1 MKKHGVVERQKIL
14 RSGDG
19 TTIATTHYESGS
31 ENLLLLAPGFWRRR
45 TDREIVFLAVH
56 FSRAGYDV
64 ATLDFRG
71 HGNSGGRYTFGREE
85 WRDFLAL
92 AETFP
97 GTHTSMAAIGFSM
110 GGGIAAEAILRGP
123 DLPFRALVMV
133 SAPADFA
140 RLRPRPWK
148 PAAWKMM
155 GVRRALGP
163 PRVDWTAF
171 PKEKPRAEDA
181 VEKLAIPKL
190 IVTFENDWLVNPS
203 HGDRLFRSA
212 AAPVERVH
220 LTVGNSLH
228 AEAVV
233 RFAPVSFLRVL
244 TEFLNRRFPA
254 RDMTKS
260 GLESG

>member
-1 MKKHGVVERQKIL
+1 LKKHAVVERHRVVK
-14 RSGDG
+14 SGDG
-19 TTIATTHYESGS
+19 TRIAITHYETGS
-31 ENLLLLAPGFWRRR
+31 ENLLLIAPGFWRRR
-45 TDREIVFLAVH
+45 TDREIVFVATH

-64 ATLDFRG
+64 ATIDFRG
-71 HGNSGGRYTFGREE
+71 HGDSSGRYTFGREE
-85 WRDFLAL
+85 WRDFATL
-92 AETFP
+92 AESFP
-97 GTHTSMAAIGFSM
+97 GSHNGLAAAGFSM
-110 GGGIAAEAILRGP
+110 GGAIAAETMLRRP

-155 GVRRALGP
+155 GVRRAFGP
-163 PRVDWTAF
+163 PRVDWRTF
-171 PKEKPRAEDA
+171 PLAKPRAEDA
-181 VEKLAIPKL
+181 VESLSVPKL

-220 LTVGNSLH
+220 LDVGKSLH

-244 TEFLNRRFPA
+244 TDFLNRRFPPG
-254 RDMTKS
+254 RVK
-260 GLESG
+260 ESGSGSR

>member
-1 MKKHGVVERQKIL
+1 LKKHAVVQREKSL
-14 RSGDG
+14 RSDDG
-19 TTIATTHYESGS
+19 TRIAVTHYESGS

-45 TDREIVFLAVH
+45 TDREIVLVAAH

-71 HGNSGGRYTFGREE
+71 HGDSEGRYTFGREE

-92 AETFP
+92 ARSFP
-97 GTHTSMAAIGFSM
+97 GTHRSLAAVGFSM
-110 GGGIAAEAILRGP
+110 GGAIAAEAILRGP
-123 DLPFRALVMV
+123 GLPFRALVMV

-155 GVRRALGP
+155 GFRRALGP
-163 PRVDWTAF
+163 PRVDWTTF
-171 PKEKPRAEDA
+171 PKGKPRAEDA
-181 VEKLAIPKL
+181 VEQLTLPKL

-220 LTVGNSLH
+220 LSVGKSLH
-228 AEAVV
+228 ADAVV

-244 TEFLNRRFPA
+244 TDFLNRRFPGP
-254 RDMTKS
+254 RMK
-260 GLESG
+260 ESAGNER

>member
-1 MKKHGVVERQKIL
+1 LKKRAAAERRL
-14 RSGDG
+14 TVRSADG
-19 TTIATTHYESGS
+19 TKIAISHYESGS

-45 TDREIVFLAVH
+45 SDREIVLVATH

-64 ATLDFRG
+64 ATIDFRG
-71 HGNSGGRYTFGREE
+71 HGESDGRYTFGREE
-85 WRDFLAL
+85 WRDFVAL

-97 GTHTSMAAIGFSM
+97 GSHRAFGAVGFSM
-110 GGGIAAEAILRGP
+110 GGAIAAEAMLQRP
-123 DLPFRALVMV
+123 DFPFRALVMV
-133 SAPADFA
+133 SSPADFA

-155 GVRRALGP
+155 GVRRALAP
-163 PRVDWTAF
+163 PRVDWRTF
-171 PKEKPRAEDA
+171 PLAKPRAEDA
-181 VEKLAIPKL
+181 VEKLTVPKL

-244 TEFLNRRFPA
+244 TEFLNRRFPP
-254 RDMTKS
+254 TPVP
-260 GLESG
+260 ESKR

>member
-1 MKKHGVVERQKIL
+1 MKKHGVVERVKTL
-14 RSGDG
+14 RSDDG
-19 TTIATTHYESGS
+19 TRIMTTHYETGS
-31 ENLLLLAPGFWRRR
+31 ENLLVLAPGFWRRR
-45 TDREIVFLAVH
+45 KDREIVFLATH

-71 HGNSGGRYTFGREE
+71 HGDSGGKYTFGREE

-92 AETFP
+92 AASFP
-97 GTHTSMAAIGFSM
+97 GTHRSIGAIGFSM
-110 GGGIAAEAILRGP
+110 GGAIAAEAMVRGP
-123 DLPFRALVMV
+123 ELPFRALVMV

-163 PRVDWTAF
+163 PRVDWTTF

-181 VEKLAIPKL
+181 VEQLTLPKL
-190 IVTFENDWLVNPS
+190 IVTLENDWLVNPS

-220 LTVGNSLH
+220 LRVGKSLH

-233 RFAPVSFLRVL
+233 RFAPVSFLRVA
-244 TEFLNRRFPA
+244 TDFLKRRFPA
-254 RDMTKS
+254 PRAT
-260 GLESG
+260 ESAREWR

>member
-1 MKKHGVVERQKIL
+1 MRKRSVVESRTVL
-14 RSGDG
+14 RSEDG
-19 TTIATTHYESGS
+19 TLIAITRYASGS

-45 TDREIVFLAVH
+45 TDREIVFLAAH

-71 HGNSGGRYTFGREE
+71 HGDSSGRYTFGREE

-92 AETFP
+92 AEAFP
-97 GTHTSMAAIGFSM
+97 GQYRAMAAIGFSM
-110 GGGIAAEAILRGP
+110 GGAIAAEAILRGP
-123 DLPFRALVMV
+123 SLPFRALVMV
-133 SAPADFA
+133 SAPSDFA

-155 GVRRALGP
+155 GIRRALGP
-163 PRVDWTAF
+163 PRVDWTTF

-181 VEKLAIPKL
+181 VERLPIPKL

-220 LTVGNSLH
+220 LMVGNSLH
-228 AEAVV
+228 ADAVV

-244 TEFLNRRFPA
+244 TEFLNERFPPNPVTQSDA
-254 RDMTKS
+254 
-260 GLESG
+260 ESG

>member
-1 MKKHGVVERQKIL
+1 LKKRDVIERQKMV
-14 RSGDG
+14 RSSDG
-19 TTIATTHYESGS
+19 TPIAITHYESGS

-45 TDREIVFLAVH
+45 TDREIVFVAAH

-64 ATLDFRG
+64 ATLDCRG
-71 HGNSGGRYTFGREE
+71 HGDSGGRYTFGREE

-92 AETFP
+92 AESFP
-97 GTHTSMAAIGFSM
+97 GTHSALAAIGFSM
-110 GGGIAAEAILRGP
+110 GGSIAADAIMRRP

-155 GVRRALGP
+155 GIRRVLGP
-163 PRVDWTAF
+163 PRVDWRAF
-171 PKEKPRAEDA
+171 PREKPRAEDA
-181 VEKLAIPKL
+181 VEKLSIPKL

-220 LTVGNSLH
+220 LDVGNSLH
-228 AEAVV
+228 ADAVV

-244 TEFLNRRFPA
+244 TEFLNRRFPSYRVA
-254 RDMTKS
+254 
-260 GLESG
+260 ESGSEDE

>member
-1 MKKHGVVERQKIL
+1 MKKRESVEKRHVL
-14 RSGDG
+14 RSDDG
-19 TTIATTHYESGS
+19 TRIAVTHYDSGS
-31 ENLLLLAPGFWRRR
+31 ESLLLLAPGFWRRR
-45 TDREIVFLAVH
+45 ADREIVFLAAH

-71 HGNSGGRYTFGREE
+71 HGDSAGKYTFGREE
-85 WRDFLAL
+85 WRDFVAVARSLAG
-92 AETFP
+92 A
-97 GTHTSMAAIGFSM
+97 HRSIAALGFSM
-110 GGGIAAEAILRGP
+110 GGAIAAEAILRAP
-123 DLPFRALVMV
+123 DLPFRALVMI

-155 GVRRALGP
+155 GVGRALAP
-163 PRVDWTAF
+163 PRVDWTTF
-171 PKEKPRAEDA
+171 PREKPRAEDA
-181 VEKLAIPKL
+181 VEKLTLPKL

-220 LTVGNSLH
+220 LDVGNSLH
-228 AEAVV
+228 ADAVV

-254 RDMTKS
+254 SCERGS
-260 GLESG
+260 AVSRR